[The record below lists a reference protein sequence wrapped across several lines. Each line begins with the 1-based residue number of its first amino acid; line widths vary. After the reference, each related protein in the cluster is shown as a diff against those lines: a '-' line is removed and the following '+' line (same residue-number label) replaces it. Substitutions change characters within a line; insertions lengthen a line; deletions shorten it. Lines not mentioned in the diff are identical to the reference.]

1 MAGNTQQPGIRD
13 QFREQIPPVMLSFVA
28 GAGASAGV
36 DHFLNEVAVNFKDSA
51 IVGGETALIYITGRI
66 LSATNFFNRFPVA
79 TKVGGISGLLTAGV
93 STAVGVENPLILP
106 ISLGSSIL
114 TGFAGE
120 ILHRNRHEIRSGL
133 TDLIDRNRVASEARK
148 ARRVTLPPRETP
160 GKPVTSKPV
169 PIRPTLSP
177 IGAKPEQKH
186 LNLMETECLEF
197 GKFFLV
203 NMSMDRLIQ
212 DFSEQLER
220 TPNARIEK
228 LIPAIV
234 NTPQEQQIWN
244 DSLESRVSELRKANP
259 KWSLTDIFNE
269 LGWQTIDLFDQFYQE
284 NRDLDQDG
292 YPVPITPVNK
302 EMKKRR
308 TAAIRQNSTLTE
320 QEGKILLGSETITAL
335 DSMQLTI
342 QRINEKYDIALKSA
356 ETSEATKA
364 LVEQEEEEMLNVK
377 GTTLNR
383 LRLMYSRA

>member
-1 MAGNTQQPGIRD
+1 MAGNTQQPGIRE
-13 QFREQIPPVMLSFVA
+13 QIREQIPPVMLSFVA

-36 DHFLNEVAVNFKDSA
+36 DHFLNEVAVNFKDGA
-51 IVGGETALIYITGRI
+51 IVGGEAALVYIAGRI
-66 LSATNFFNRFPVA
+66 LSATNFFNRFPIA

-106 ISLGSSIL
+106 ISIGASVL
-114 TGFAGE
+114 TGVVGE
-120 ILHRNRHEIRSGL
+120 VIHRNRHEIRSGF
-133 TDLIDRNRVASEARK
+133 TDLMDRNRAASEERKARK
-148 ARRVTLPPRETP
+148 AALPPREP
-160 GKPVTSKPV
+160 PKKPVKSKPV
-169 PIRPTLSP
+169 PIRPTLSAVGP
-177 IGAKPEQKH
+177 KPEQKH

-197 GKFFLV
+197 GEFFLA

-234 NTPQEQQIWN
+234 NTPQEQQIWQ
-244 DSLESRVSELRKANP
+244 DALETRFTELRKANP
-259 KWSLTDIFNE
+259 QWSLAEIFNE
-269 LGWQTIDLFDQFYQE
+269 LGWQTIDLFDQFYQA

-292 YPVPITPVNK
+292 FPVPITPVNK

-308 TAAIRQNSTLTE
+308 TAAIRQNSTLSE
-320 QEGKILLGSETITAL
+320 QEGKILLGSESITAL
-335 DSMQLTI
+335 DSMQLAI
-342 QRINEKYDIALKSA
+342 QRINEKFDIALQSA
-356 ETSEATKA
+356 ETSEDTQA